1 MNPIQRALS
10 DWMRTPFRFEPE
22 VTPSDLLVSLLQ
34 GRAGADDAHDTS
46 LDMLVEALPQLRG
59 GLRAESAEFTARLLY
74 ENLHLDA
81 AAVVSNERILAFVGR
96 GSDHHRVGSRSLTA
110 LTRKALET
118 GQVVR
123 TRDRGAIGCR
133 RPECPLTSAVIAPLM
148 VRGNVIGALKLY
160 HGANRTVADSDAK
173 IAAGLARVF
182 GAYLELAELDA
193 RAALAARAELDALR
207 AQISPHF
214 LFNTLTT
221 IAALTRVD
229 AERAHD
235 LIVDFAEF
243 FRETLVQRGETST
256 LNEELQY
263 VERYLRFEQA
273 RLGERLRV
281 VYEIDP
287 RALEARVPTLS
298 VQPLVENA
306 LLHGIAPKDEG
317 GSLTISARALAGG
330 FDICVRDDGVGM
342 PDGSGRHHDSAPPNG
357 EHRPGSGVALQNIH
371 QRLVGLLGP
380 RSDLEVHSVSNA
392 GTIARFWVP
401 VQAESE
407 APE

>member
-1 MNPIQRALS
+1 MSPIQRALS

-34 GRAGADDAHDTS
+34 GRSSADDAHNTI
-46 LDMLVEALPQLRG
+46 LDMLVEALPLLRG

-96 GSDHHRVGSRSLTA
+96 GSDHHRAGSRSLTA

-160 HGANRTVADSDAK
+160 HGANRADADSDAT

-221 IAALTRVD
+221 IAALTRID

-243 FRETLVQRGETST
+243 FRETLAQRGETST
-256 LNEELQY
+256 LREELQY

-281 VYEIDP
+281 EYEIDP
-287 RALEARVPTLS
+287 GALDARVPTLS

-306 LLHGIAPKDEG
+306 LVHGIAPKGEG
-317 GSLTISARALAGG
+317 GSLTVSARRLAGG

-342 PDGSGRHHDSAPPNG
+342 HPNG
-357 EHRPGSGVALQNIH
+357 EHRAGSGVALQNIH
-371 QRLVGLLGP
+371 QRLVGLFGP
-380 RSDLEVHSVSNA
+380 RSDLEVHSAGNA

-401 VQAESE
+401 EQPESE
-407 APE
+407 AAR